1 MSALSGNRHVT
12 SADAERRPRAL
23 AEIQLN
29 TILGLDQGTSSEDEL
44 PEAQR
49 IPADDAR
56 TALGV
61 SISQQQTRLNS
72 PTTPAVEK
80 AAALAAAGGYFSSG
94 FDGTED
100 SVIGDSVAK
109 DEGREATEAGQSV
122 TTNGVERGHVQ
133 PVQQGTGDSPERSPR
148 SPVRLPSPWRASSNT
163 RKTRS
168 LLRDGLFHR
177 TQPSTGPDS
186 IFDGWQRAFLSNL
199 PSMPKHFSISSPFST
214 SQNHARTAGL
224 DTPLRSKRSSL
235 QHAASTGSKD
245 QPTRNMRQRSESDS
259 VALSPA
265 RIAPPNGSDRAH
277 IALDDSWFPSERLNV
292 RARPSHRTRSASEN
306 SLLTQRTMSGVS
318 SLGDDR
324 RFHDV
329 RDQVNSRFKAF
340 KDTWQDSNHIK
351 LPSLPSLTSFKPD
364 FIRERSASNS
374 KAVGEDD
381 GMFSPSERP
390 TDPMT
395 RQPYD
400 SVKAAAA
407 DTASNKTSS
416 QARLG
421 DALKRLEGD
430 IVILGGY
437 RGSILR
443 SAEPPHRQVWVPVKV
458 GLNLRKVDLEVD
470 IGAEADERPSSKI
483 IPGGMLTHIGPVD
496 VARRLFK
503 RVRACEKVHQG
514 RLRVHDYGYDWRL
527 NPLLLS
533 KQLVSFL
540 EGLPCNQPGVPE
552 EQRGATVIAH
562 SLGGLITR
570 HAVNKRP
577 ELFRGVIYAGVPHTC
592 VNILGPMRN
601 GDEVLLSSRVLTAQV
616 NFTIRTSFALLP
628 LDGRCFFDKYTKD
641 EYPVD
646 FFDPQTW
653 IEHRLSPCVGRPLPP
668 LSPPEK
674 TSGISGYVNSVTS
687 ALPSLSLPSRK
698 NSVRRSSNPTDT
710 SKAPT
715 AGGAIGEPDTSSTGS
730 VPSLTNVD
738 ANYSEK
744 GRASSSDAATSART
758 AVTIP
763 YDKAVAYL
771 TRTLALVKQ
780 FKQELTFDPS
790 HAAGNKYPPVAVIY
804 GKSIPTVYGARVN
817 GREGIRHADAYDALA
832 FASGDGVVLA
842 RAAMVPEGY
851 TTARGGIVSSERGH
865 VTLLGDLE
873 AVGRCLS
880 SVIEARNGGVGCGRS
895 ARDKPDVAASARG
908 DAAGYNPISLVLAS
922 HSTASPAMAAPKL
935 RTPTLAFAALSIG
948 LNLAIIGC
956 AAHTLSVFNAEQS
969 SNVWLLPLWPNHF
982 DTRELHALLG
992 TATVIVVLNVVLIL
1006 PLFVRAVSLHAVI
1019 GSAACEKETDAHLWG
1034 GKKLPAPNFIALASA
1049 LLSTVCSLVAVVFPA
1064 LLNTH
1069 APRRDTLQ
1077 TWTWTWSSTAFD
1089 SGAGR
1094 AGSGPSGFSTLCH
1107 ETVRDVPSSSSRS
1120 SVK

>member
-1 MSALSGNRHVT
+1 MSALSGNRHII

-44 PEAQR
+44 PEAQG

-72 PTTPAVEK
+72 PTTPAGEK
-80 AAALAAAGGYFSSG
+80 AAALAATGGYFSGG

-100 SVIGDSVAK
+100 ASIGEGVAQ
-109 DEGREATEAGQSV
+109 DEEREATEARQSV

-133 PVQQGTGDSPERSPR
+133 PVQQGTEDSPERSPR
-148 SPVRLPSPWRASSNT
+148 SPVRLPSPWRASSNP

-168 LLRDGLFHR
+168 LLRDGFFHR
-177 TQPSTGPDS
+177 SQTSTGPDS
-186 IFDGWQRAFLSNL
+186 MFDGWQRAFMSNL
-199 PSMPKHFSISSPFST
+199 PSMSKHFSISSPFST
-214 SQNHARTAGL
+214 SQNHAHTAGL
-224 DTPLRSKRSSL
+224 DTSLKSKRSSL
-235 QHAASTGSKD
+235 QHAASTGT
-245 QPTRNMRQRSESDS
+245 PPHRSE
-259 VALSPA
+259 
-265 RIAPPNGSDRAH
+265 RAH
-277 IALDDSWFPSERLNV
+277 IALDDSWFPSERLYV

-306 SLLTQRTMSGVS
+306 SLITQRTMSGVS

-340 KDTWQDSNHIK
+340 KDTWQDSNYIK
-351 LPSLPSLTSFKPD
+351 LPSLPSLTSFTPD
-364 FIRERSASNS
+364 IFRERSGSNS
-374 KAVGEDD
+374 KAVGEND
-381 GMFSPSERP
+381 GSVSPSQRP

-395 RQPYD
+395 RQPYG
-400 SVKAAAA
+400 SVKAAVADAA
-407 DTASNKTSS
+407 TKKPSS
-416 QARLG
+416 HARLS

-430 IVILGGY
+430 LVILGGY

-470 IGAEADERPSSKI
+470 IGAEADEWPSSKT

-503 RVRACEKVHQG
+503 RVRACENVHQG
-514 RLRVHDYGYDWRL
+514 KLRVHDYGYDWRL

-540 EGLPCNQPGVPE
+540 EGLPCNQPGVPKE
-552 EQRGATVIAH
+552 ERGATVIAH

-674 TSGISGYVNSVTS
+674 ASGISGYVNSVTS

-698 NSVRRSSNPTDT
+698 NSLRRSSNPTDT
-710 SKAPT
+710 PKATT
-715 AGGAIGEPDTSSTGS
+715 AGGAIGEPDTMSAGS
-730 VPSLTNVD
+730 VPNVTNGD
-738 ANYSEK
+738 ANLSEK
-744 GRASSSDAATSART
+744 GSASTSDSAKSART

-771 TRTLALVKQ
+771 TRTLALIKQ

-817 GREGIRHADAYDALA
+817 GREGIRHDDAYDALA

-880 SVIEARNGGVGCGRS
+880 SVIEARSGGVGCGRS
-895 ARDKPDVAASARG
+895 AQDDEPDVAASA
-908 DAAGYNPISLVLAS
+908 
-922 HSTASPAMAAPKL
+922 M
-935 RTPTLAFAALSIG
+935 
-948 LNLAIIGC
+948 
-956 AAHTLSVFNAEQS
+956 
-969 SNVWLLPLWPNHF
+969 
-982 DTRELHALLG
+982 
-992 TATVIVVLNVVLIL
+992 
-1006 PLFVRAVSLHAVI
+1006 
-1019 GSAACEKETDAHLWG
+1019 
-1034 GKKLPAPNFIALASA
+1034 
-1049 LLSTVCSLVAVVFPA
+1049 
-1064 LLNTH
+1064 
-1069 APRRDTLQ
+1069 
-1077 TWTWTWSSTAFD
+1077 
-1089 SGAGR
+1089 
-1094 AGSGPSGFSTLCH
+1094 
-1107 ETVRDVPSSSSRS
+1107 
-1120 SVK
+1120 

>member
-1 MSALSGNRHVT
+1 MVVKGRGTVLECHHCWKYELDVAQPHIHHTKSTPGLDGTGSGGAKRAYLTQALSPHPSFQVILLPAQRRTWHAGHVW
-12 SADAERRPRAL
+12 SSLHVFKPRAL

-44 PEAQR
+44 PEAQG

-80 AAALAAAGGYFSSG
+80 AAALAATGGYFGSG

-100 SVIGDSVAK
+100 PIIEASAAHEEDGRAAESGQPSAINGAK
-109 DEGREATEAGQSV
+109 REV
-122 TTNGVERGHVQ
+122 VQ
-133 PVQQGTGDSPERSPR
+133 TIQQGTEDSPERSPR
-148 SPVRLPSPWRASSNT
+148 SPVRLPSPWRAASNP

-177 TQPSTGPDS
+177 SQSSTGPDS
-186 IFDGWQRAFLSNL
+186 MFDGWQRAFMSNL

-214 SQNHARTAGL
+214 SQNHARIAGL
-224 DTPLRSKRSSL
+224 DTPLKSKRSSL

-245 QPTRNMRQRSESDS
+245 QPTRYTMRQRSESDS

-265 RIAPPNGSDRAH
+265 RIAPPHRSERAH

-292 RARPSHRTRSASEN
+292 RARPSHHIRSASDN
-306 SLLTQRTMSGVS
+306 SLITQRTMSGVS

-340 KDTWQDSNHIK
+340 KDTWQDSNYIK
-351 LPSLPSLTSFKPD
+351 LPSLPSLTSFTPD
-364 FIRERSASNS
+364 IFRERSASNS
-374 KAVGEDD
+374 KALGENE
-381 GMFSPSERP
+381 GSLSPSERP
-390 TDPMT
+390 TDPLT
-395 RQPYD
+395 RQPYG
-400 SVKAAAA
+400 SVKAAVADAA
-407 DTASNKTSS
+407 MNKTSTH
-416 QARLG
+416 ARLS

-458 GLNLRKVDLEVD
+458 GLNLRRVDLEVD

-503 RVRACEKVHQG
+503 RVRACENVHQG
-514 RLRVHDYGYDWRL
+514 KLRVHDYGYDWRL

-540 EGLPCNQPGVPE
+540 EGLPCNQPGVPK

-674 TSGISGYVNSVTS
+674 ASGISGYVNSVTS

-710 SKAPT
+710 PKATT
-715 AGGAIGEPDTSSTGS
+715 AGGPIAEPDTMSAGS
-730 VPSLTNVD
+730 VSSLTNGD
-738 ANYSEK
+738 ANHSEK
-744 GRASSSDAATSART
+744 SRASASDSATSART

-780 FKQELTFDPS
+780 FKQELTFDHS

-880 SVIEARNGGVGCGRS
+880 SVVEARSGGVGCGRS
-895 ARDKPDVAASARG
+895 VQDEPDVAA
-908 DAAGYNPISLVLAS
+908 
-922 HSTASPAMAAPKL
+922 
-935 RTPTLAFAALSIG
+935 F
-948 LNLAIIGC
+948 
-956 AAHTLSVFNAEQS
+956 
-969 SNVWLLPLWPNHF
+969 
-982 DTRELHALLG
+982 G
-992 TATVIVVLNVVLIL
+992 T
-1006 PLFVRAVSLHAVI
+1006 
-1019 GSAACEKETDAHLWG
+1019 
-1034 GKKLPAPNFIALASA
+1034 
-1049 LLSTVCSLVAVVFPA
+1049 
-1064 LLNTH
+1064 
-1069 APRRDTLQ
+1069 
-1077 TWTWTWSSTAFD
+1077 
-1089 SGAGR
+1089 
-1094 AGSGPSGFSTLCH
+1094 
-1107 ETVRDVPSSSSRS
+1107 
-1120 SVK
+1120 